1 MSNDVIKIQLVNI
14 ISNMT
19 CLQKCTV
26 DLPGGPLEIEWREN
40 NHIYMTGPA
49 EAVFK
54 GSAFL

>member
-1 MSNDVIKIQLVNI
+1 MSNDVVKIQLVNI
-14 ISNMT
+14 ISNT
-19 CLQKCTV
+19 ACLQKCTV

-54 GSAFL
+54 GRAFL